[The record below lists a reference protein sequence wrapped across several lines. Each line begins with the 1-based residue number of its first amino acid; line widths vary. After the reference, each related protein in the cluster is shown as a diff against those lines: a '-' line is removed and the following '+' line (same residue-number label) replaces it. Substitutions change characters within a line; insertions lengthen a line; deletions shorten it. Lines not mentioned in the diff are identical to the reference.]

1 MTQLIGFVGVF
12 LILGAFFL
20 VQFEFISS
28 QQRRFPCL
36 NLMGSLMVLF
46 SLLGSQ
52 QYAAMALELA
62 WAIIS
67 VAGLVTTTRSRK
79 RLTLS

>member
-1 MTQLIGFVGVF
+1 MTQIIGFVGVF

-20 VQFEFISS
+20 VQFGFISS

-36 NLMGSLMVLF
+36 NLLGSLMVLF

-67 VAGLVTTTRSRK
+67 VAGLITTTRSRK
-79 RLTLS
+79 RLTLG

>member
-1 MTQLIGFVGVF
+1 MTQIIGFVGVF

-20 VQFEFISS
+20 VQFGFVSS

-36 NLMGSLMVLF
+36 NLLGSLMVLF

-52 QYAAMALELA
+52 QHAAMALELA

-67 VAGLVTTTRSRK
+67 VAGLITTMRSRK
-79 RLTLS
+79 RLTLG